1 MIRVNKIYDLIK
13 CLIIENFQNG
23 TVTVEYNKSKFE
35 EILKE
40 NTFWEVT
47 KIYEITKETR
57 ELLVN
62 KLLQNSEVNEDGKAQ
77 SSISE
82 TELIVDILPII
93 SDIPYDLSLEEDME
107 ELKERLENPTEV
119 LQKISKV
126 VYTMLI
132 TVFNDFIKDTKEI
145 ENLPKETQELLQMAL
160 EKEELQKQLDEENEL
175 KDSVKELETIVG
187 K

>member
-1 MIRVNKIYDLIK
+1 MIRVSKIYDSIRALIV
-13 CLIIENFQNG
+13 EDFQNG
-23 TVTVEYNKSKFE
+23 SVTVEYNKSKFE

-82 TELIVDILPII
+82 IELIADILPII
-93 SDIPYDLSLEEDME
+93 TDIPYTLEEEDME

-119 LQKISKV
+119 LQKISNV

-132 TVFNDFIKDTKEI
+132 NVFNDFIKDTKEI
-145 ENLPKETQELLQMAL
+145 ENLPKEAQELIKMAL

-187 K
+187 E

>member
-1 MIRVNKIYDLIK
+1 MIRVSKIYDSIK

-23 TVTVEYNKSKFE
+23 TVTVEYNKGKFE

-62 KLLQNSEVNEDGKAQ
+62 KLLQNSEVDENGKAK

-93 SDIPYDLSLEEDME
+93 SDIPYTLELEEDME
-107 ELKERLENPTEV
+107 ELKEILKNPTEV
-119 LQKISKV
+119 LQKISNV
-126 VYTMLI
+126 VYAMLI
-132 TVFNDFIKDTKEI
+132 NVFNDFIKQTKDI
-145 ENLPKETQELLQMAL
+145 ENLPKETQDLLQMAL